1 MKGLIIWAHS
11 KCRSTMA
18 LYRAVKERAQF
29 PVRIV
34 VARFD
39 ESSTLAMRHNTGF
52 RADEF
57 DDVEMTS
64 ISGDYERGLEIL
76 SEYRGYAHLF
86 CAYQTVPAYRKL
98 IVDAGNRGDLV
109 FAAGEAPCNMS
120 SGWRW
125 LAKDIYLRF
134 VLRWKVRKVVK
145 TAKAFF
151 CYSGDASRLSSF
163 AGWPREK
170 IVPFGYFPPPIEG
183 SKCVQRMVGKPF
195 VILSTGILSKYR
207 GADILVRA
215 LKILKDR
222 GVTYHAIIT
231 QEGELLPQLKK
242 MAKRYDLPVEFPG
255 FLSMQELI
263 KLYES
268 CSVYVGAG
276 RSEPWG
282 MRINDALNCGAP
294 LVVSRGV
301 GAVKLIDDYGCG
313 LVCRAN
319 DAKDLAYQLE
329 ILATDERKY
338 AEIAKNAVHAAVLI
352 SPDRQ
357 AQMMISAI
365 QWKSDSAGD

>member
-18 LYRAVKERAQF
+18 LYRAVKEQAQF

-39 ESSTLAMRHNTGF
+39 ESSILAMRHNTGF
-52 RADEF
+52 RANEF

-64 ISGDYERGLEIL
+64 ISEDYDRGLAIL
-76 SEYRGYAHLF
+76 NECHGYAHLF
-86 CAYQTVPAYRKL
+86 CAYQTVPSYRKL
-98 IVDAGNRGDLV
+98 IIDAGRRGDLV

-125 LAKDIYLRF
+125 LVKEVYLRL
-134 VLRWKVRKVVK
+134 VLRWKVRRVVRMS
-145 TAKAFF
+145 KAFF
-151 CYSGDASRLSSF
+151 CYSGDAFRLASF
-163 AGWPREK
+163 AGWPRK
-170 IVPFGYFPPPIEG
+170 KLIPFGYFPPPVEG
-183 SKCVQRMVGKPF
+183 SQCVRRMVSKPF
-195 VILSTGILSKYR
+195 VILSSGVLSRYR
-207 GADILVRA
+207 GADVLVSA

-222 GVTYHAIIT
+222 GVAYRAIIT

-242 MAKRYDLPVEFPG
+242 MVELYDLPVEFPG
-255 FLSMQELI
+255 FLPMQQLI
-263 KLYES
+263 KLYET

-313 LVCRAN
+313 LACRAN
-319 DAKDLAYQLE
+319 DAKDMAHQLE
-329 ILATDERKY
+329 VLATDDWKY
-338 AEIAKNAVHAAVLI
+338 AEVAKNAVRAAALI
-352 SPDRQ
+352 NPGRQ
-357 AQMMISAI
+357 AQLIIKYIRRNIASVE
-365 QWKSDSAGD
+365 D